1 MSEFKERGENR
12 RKTHAVLT
20 EKGLFK
26 RHFGDRQVITTDRR
40 KSVRREGFVL
50 YDHTGNEIFE
60 CE

>member
-12 RKTHAVLT
+12 RKTSPVLT

-26 RHFGDRQVITTDRR
+26 RHFGDRQVITKDRR
-40 KSVRREGFVL
+40 KNVRRGGHIL
-50 YDHTGNEIFE
+50 YDNHGNEIIE